1 MKKILLQL
9 IKSIKNER
17 YVIIKLQENFPKNF
31 KKGSDL
37 DILCEDNKKLFHKL
51 RPIINDFLLSNNNH
65 EIKILELSQNH
76 KQIDFY
82 IKKILL
88 FKLDIFDKYENSSK
102 LKNKILNNRI
112 LKKFNNISK
121 STTIKVPKYD
131 DDTFIRYT
139 EFLKSGKKKNQHKK
153 FFLKFIK
160 DQKLKNTFKVYLNRS
175 KNDFEVLLDLVKKY
189 KSQINY
195 YKYKLD
201 KHSLNEI
208 AVLIKKKFIEK

>member
-17 YVIIKLQENFPKNF
+17 YVIIKLHENFPKSLG
-31 KKGSDL
+31 KGSDL
-37 DILCEDNKKLFHKL
+37 DILCEDNKKLFYKL
-51 RPIINDFLLSNNNH
+51 RPTMNYFLLSNNNH

-76 KQIDFY
+76 TQIDFY

-88 FKLDIFDKYENSSK
+88 FKLDIFDKYENSNK

-112 LKKFNNISK
+112 LKKFKNISK
-121 STTIKVPKYD
+121 STLIKVPKYD

-139 EFLKSGKKKNQHKK
+139 EFLKSGKKKVQHKK
-153 FFLKFIK
+153 FFLKFIN

-175 KNDFEVLLDLVKKY
+175 KNDFEVLLDLIKKY

-208 AVLIKKKFIEK
+208 AVLIKKKFI